1 MNANRLL
8 HAALIAVS
16 ALCSSGAFSRP
27 FTDDAGRKLE
37 IPDKVERVYAAG
49 PPASVVVFGIAPDKL
64 IGWTR
69 AFRPNEAAFVP
80 KKHAELPELGRLTGR
95 GGTANLEV
103 LLKTK
108 PDLIVDIGSTRDTF
122 VSLADR
128 VQEQT
133 KIPYVLL
140 DGRFDATP
148 STFRKLGVL
157 LGDEKRGNQLAD
169 YLDATFKDVQQRVA
183 KVPADKRPEVYY
195 GRGPQGLQ
203 TGLKGS
209 INAEALDFMGAK
221 NLAAEQV
228 GGLANVGLEQV
239 ILWNPPTIITNDP
252 NFHRDVWKQPVWQ
265 SVKAVRDKRVFL
277 SPHLPFGWFD
287 FPPGA
292 NRAIGLWWLGKILYP
307 EQFKDVDLAAKVR
320 EFHKL
325 FYHQEPTAAQLKAL
339 LEEAGVMAGK

>member
-1 MNANRLL
+1 MTFARLAL
-8 HAALIAVS
+8 AGALIAS
-16 ALCSSGAFSRP
+16 IAPSQARIFA
-27 FTDDAGRKLE
+27 DDAGRK
-37 IPDKVERVYAAG
+37 IDVPNKVERVYAAG

-69 AFRPNEAAFVP
+69 AFRPDEAALVP
-80 KKHAELPELGRLTGR
+80 KKYADLPELGRLTGR
-95 GGTANLEV
+95 GNTANVEV
-103 LLKTK
+103 VLKTK

-122 VSLADR
+122 VSLAER

-140 DGRFDATP
+140 DGRFDAMP

-157 LGDEKRGNQLAD
+157 LNEEKRGNQLAD
-169 YLDATFKDVQQRVA
+169 YLDASFADVKKRVA
-183 KVPADKRPEVYY
+183 QVPADKHPEVYY
-195 GRGPQGLQ
+195 ARGPQGLQ

-209 INAEALDFMGAK
+209 INMEALDFMGVK
-221 NLAAEQV
+221 NVAADQA

-239 ILWNPPTIITNDP
+239 VLWNPQVIVTNDP
-252 NFHRDVWKQPVWQ
+252 NFYREVWKLPVW
-265 SVKAVRDKRVFL
+265 SNVKAVRDKRVHL

-292 NRAIGLWWLGKILYP
+292 NRTIGLWWLGKTLYP

-320 EFHKL
+320 EFYKL
-325 FYHQEPTAAQLKAL
+325 FYHQEPTPAQIKQLLDEPGVAAPAK
-339 LEEAGVMAGK
+339 